1 MNNLSRRFLFI
12 LCTTALLISYQNF
25 SYQENPEQWQVV
37 DPALLNQPQQSS
49 DFAIPQNGHDLAS
62 VASDWSGRQKD
73 LILQGRDQVIL
84 DSWNEKLQS
93 FLSTNE
99 DPESNEQESADL
111 AENPPSKGSSRQ
123 PASIKFT
130 QVNRVEYRVDE
141 SSSATCSF
149 DGQGADFV
157 FSKNLG
163 PSKLELRHQSA
174 QGSTSLSFNLPF

>member
-37 DPALLNQPQQSS
+37 DPALLNQPPQTS
-49 DFAIPQNGHDLAS
+49 DFAIPQNGHDLES
-62 VASDWSGRQKD
+62 VASDWSNRQKD
-73 LILQGRDQVIL
+73 LLLQGRDKVIL
-84 DSWNEKLQS
+84 ESWNEKLQS
-93 FLSTNE
+93 FFATNE
-99 DPESNEQESADL
+99 SEEKKDQAPEPQPTE
-111 AENPPSKGSSRQ
+111 GSRQ
-123 PASIKFT
+123 PASVKFT

-157 FSKNLG
+157 FSKSLG

-174 QGSTSLSFNLPF
+174 QGNTSLSFNLPF

>member
-37 DPALLNQPQQSS
+37 DPALLNQPQQAS
-49 DFAIPQNGHDLAS
+49 DFAIPQNGHDLES
-62 VASDWSGRQKD
+62 VASDWSNRQKD
-73 LILQGRDQVIL
+73 IILQGRDKVIL

-93 FLSTNE
+93 LFTTNE
-99 DPESNEQESADL
+99 HEEKKDL
-111 AENPPSKGSSRQ
+111 ASEPQPTGGSRQ
-123 PASIKFT
+123 PASVKFT
-130 QVNRVEYRVDE
+130 QVNRVEYRVDD

-163 PSKLELRHQSA
+163 PSKLQLRHQSA
-174 QGSTSLSFNLPF
+174 QGNTSLSFNLPF